1 MRTFVTALILGTA
14 MAAVGSADAL
24 AAGLPQLD
32 TSTFAPQLVW
42 LVISFAV
49 LYYLMSKVALPRIG
63 EVLEDRQARIDDNLK
78 KAEALKADAEAA
90 AAAYEKSLSEA
101 RSKAHDTIKQVRD
114 KAAAEAQEKQDKLA
128 DKLAADVQGAEV
140 KIVEAKNKALGDIQ
154 GLAVEVAENAT
165 EKLLGQGLDA
175 KVITKA
181 VEETIKERA

>member
-14 MAAVGSADAL
+14 LVAAGSASAL

-32 TSTFAPQLVW
+32 TSTYAPQLVW

-78 KAEALKADAEAA
+78 KAEALKADADAA
-90 AAAYEKSLSEA
+90 ADAYEKSLSEA

-114 KAAAEAQEKQDKLA
+114 KAAAEAQEKQNKLA
-128 DKLAADVQGAEV
+128 DKLVQQIQSAEGKIAD
-140 KIVEAKNKALGDIQ
+140 AKNKALGDIQ

-165 EKLLGQGLDA
+165 AKLLGQGLDA
-175 KVITKA
+175 KVVSQA
-181 VEETIKERA
+181 VEQTIKERA